1 VSAAECR
8 EKKLLAVVLRLPL
21 LVMEAPFLKAPFLKA
36 PFLLRLL
43 LMLEARRRLLV
54 E

>member
-1 VSAAECR
+1 LVAECR

-21 LVMEAPFLKAPFLKA
+21 LVMEAPFLKV

-43 LMLEARRRLLV
+43 LVLEARRRLLV

>member
-21 LVMEAPFLKAPFLKA
+21 LVMEAPFLKAPFL
-36 PFLLRLL
+36 LLRLL
-43 LMLEARRRLLV
+43 LMLEARQRLLV

>member
-1 VSAAECR
+1 
-8 EKKLLAVVLRLPL
+8 LLL
-21 LVMEAPFLKAPFLKA
+21 MEM

-43 LMLEARRRLLV
+43 LVLEARRRLLV

>member
-1 VSAAECR
+1 VSVAECR

-21 LVMEAPFLKAPFLKA
+21 LVMEAPFL
-36 PFLLRLL
+36 LRLL
-43 LMLEARRRLLV
+43 LVLEAWRRLLV

>member
-21 LVMEAPFLKAPFLKA
+21 LVMEVPFLKA

-43 LMLEARRRLLV
+43 LVLEARRRFLV

>member
-1 VSAAECR
+1 VLKAECR
-8 EKKLLAVVLRLPL
+8 KKELLVVALRLPL
-21 LVMEAPFLKAPFLKA
+21 LVMEV

-43 LMLEARRRLLV
+43 LVLEARQHLLV